1 MFWLDNISEL
11 MNPIIIPD
19 INMTIEEKINAI
31 IRAIIFVGLICTLL
45 FNDMRYILFIIII
58 MIVSIL
64 IINYQY
70 DKNKKIEK
78 YLDLN
83 DLDIVDN
90 KKCIKPTENNP
101 FMNPNILTTK
111 KGNQEYAACSIHNK
125 NINKNIN
132 KYFYEKI
139 FRNADDIYDKSALDR
154 QFYTVPSTTIPN
166 NRERLGDWLY
176 NRGPS
181 CKEGNGS
188 KCYNNLYNDIKNNV
202 QI

>member
-31 IRAIIFVGLICTLL
+31 IRAIIFVGLICTLV
-45 FNDMRYILFIIII
+45 FNDTRYILFIIII

-70 DKNKKIEK
+70 EKNKKIEK

-111 KGNQEYAACSIHNK
+111 KGNQECGACSIHNK

-139 FRNADDIYDKSALDR
+139 FRNADDIYDKSTLDR

-166 NRERLGDWLY
+166 NREKLGDWLY

-188 KCYNNLYNDIKNNV
+188 KCYNNLYNDIKNSL

>member
-31 IRAIIFVGLICTLL
+31 IRAIIFVGLICTLI
-45 FNDMRYILFIIII
+45 FNDTRYILFIIII

-125 NINKNIN
+125 NVNKNIN

-139 FRNADDIYDKSALDR
+139 FRNADDIYDKSTLDR
-154 QFYTVPSTTIPN
+154 QFYTVASTTIPN
-166 NRERLGDWLY
+166 NREKLGDWLY

-188 KCYNNLYNDIKNNV
+188 KCYNNLYNDIKNSV

>member
-1 MFWLDNISEL
+1 MFWLDNISEF

-31 IRAIIFVGLICTLL
+31 IRAIIFVGLICTLV
-45 FNDMRYILFIIII
+45 FNDTRYILFIIII

-90 KKCIKPTENNP
+90 TKCIKPTGNNP

-111 KGNQEYAACSIHNK
+111 KGNQEYGACSIHNK

-139 FRNADDIYDKSALDR
+139 FRNADDIYDKSTLDR

-166 NRERLGDWLY
+166 NREKLGDWLY

-181 CKEGNGS
+181 CKEGNSS
-188 KCYNNLYNDIKNNV
+188 KCYNNLYNDIKNSV

>member
-31 IRAIIFVGLICTLL
+31 IRAIIFVGLICTLV
-45 FNDMRYILFIIII
+45 FNDTRYILFIIII

-70 DKNKKIEK
+70 D
-78 YLDLN
+78 
-83 DLDIVDN
+83 N
-90 KKCIKPTENNP
+90 KKCIKPTGNNP

-132 KYFYEKI
+132 KYFYEKL
-139 FRNADDIYDKSALDR
+139 FRNADDIYDKSTLDR

-166 NRERLGDWLY
+166 NREKLGDWLY

-181 CKEGNGS
+181 CKEGNSS
-188 KCYNNLYNDIKNNV
+188 KCYNNLYNDIKNSV

>member
-31 IRAIIFVGLICTLL
+31 IRAIIFVGLICTLI
-45 FNDMRYILFIIII
+45 FNDTRYILFIIII

-125 NINKNIN
+125 NVNKNIN

-139 FRNADDIYDKSALDR
+139 FRNADDIYDKSTLDR
-154 QFYTVPSTTIPN
+154 QFYTVASTTIPN
-166 NRERLGDWLY
+166 NREKLGDWLY

-188 KCYNNLYNDIKNNV
+188 KCYNNLYNDIKNSE

>member
-1 MFWLDNISEL
+1 M
-11 MNPIIIPD
+11 II
-19 INMTIEEKINAI
+19 
-31 IRAIIFVGLICTLL
+31 
-45 FNDMRYILFIIII
+45 
-58 MIVSIL
+58 SIL

-70 DKNKKIEK
+70 EKNKKIEK

-125 NINKNIN
+125 NVNKNIN

-139 FRNADDIYDKSALDR
+139 FRNADDIYDKSTLDR
-154 QFYTVPSTTIPN
+154 QFYTVASTTIPN
-166 NRERLGDWLY
+166 NREKLGDWLY

-188 KCYNNLYNDIKNNV
+188 KCYNNLYNDIKNSV

>member
-11 MNPIIIPD
+11 MNPVIIPD

-31 IRAIIFVGLICTLL
+31 IRAIIFIGLICTLV
-45 FNDMRYILFIIII
+45 FNDTRYILFVIII

-70 DKNKKIEK
+70 EKNKKIEK

-125 NINKNIN
+125 NVNKNIN

-139 FRNADDIYDKSALDR
+139 FRNADDIYDKSTLDR
-154 QFYTVPSTTIPN
+154 QFYTVASTTIPN
-166 NRERLGDWLY
+166 NREKLGDWLY

-188 KCYNNLYNDIKNNV
+188 KCYNNLYNDIKNSV

>member
-19 INMTIEEKINAI
+19 INMTIEDKINAI
-31 IRAIIFVGLICTLL
+31 IRAIIFVGLICTLV
-45 FNDMRYILFIIII
+45 FNDTRYVLFVIILMII
-58 MIVSIL
+58 SIL

-70 DKNKKIEK
+70 EKNKKIEK
-78 YLDLN
+78 YLNLN
-83 DLDIVDN
+83 DLDIVNN

-111 KGNQEYAACSIHNK
+111 KGNEDYEACSINNKNVNK
-125 NINKNIN
+125 NINKF
-132 KYFYEKI
+132 FYQKI
-139 FRNADDIYDKSALDR
+139 FRNANDIYDKSTLDR

-166 NRERLGDWLY
+166 DREKLGEWLY
-176 NRGPS
+176 DRGPS
-181 CKEGNGS
+181 CKEGNGM
-188 KCYNNLYNDIKNNV
+188 KCYNNLYNNIKNGV

>member
-31 IRAIIFVGLICTLL
+31 IRAIIFVGLICTLI
-45 FNDMRYILFIIII
+45 FNDTRYILFIIII

-111 KGNQEYAACSIHNK
+111 KGNQEYGACSIHNK

-139 FRNADDIYDKSALDR
+139 FRNADDIYDKSTLDR

-166 NRERLGDWLY
+166 NREKLGDWLY

-188 KCYNNLYNDIKNNV
+188 KCYNNLYNDIKNSV

>member
-31 IRAIIFVGLICTLL
+31 IRAIIFVGLICTLV
-45 FNDMRYILFIIII
+45 FNDTRYILFVIILMII
-58 MIVSIL
+58 SIL

-70 DKNKKIEK
+70 EKNKKIEK

-125 NINKNIN
+125 NVNKNIN

-139 FRNADDIYDKSALDR
+139 FRNADDIYDKSTLDR
-154 QFYTVPSTTIPN
+154 QFYTVASTTIPN
-166 NRERLGDWLY
+166 NREKLGDWLY

-188 KCYNNLYNDIKNNV
+188 KCYNNLYNDIKNSV

>member
-31 IRAIIFVGLICTLL
+31 IRAIIFVGLICTLV
-45 FNDMRYILFIIII
+45 FNDTRYILFVIILTII
-58 MIVSIL
+58 SIL

-70 DKNKKIEK
+70 EKNKKIEK

-111 KGNQEYAACSIHNK
+111 KGNQEYGACSIHNK

-139 FRNADDIYDKSALDR
+139 FRNADDIYDKSTLDR
-154 QFYTVPSTTIPN
+154 QFYTVASTTIPN
-166 NRERLGDWLY
+166 NREKLGDWLY

-188 KCYNNLYNDIKNNV
+188 KCYNNLYNDIKNSV

>member
-31 IRAIIFVGLICTLL
+31 IRAIIFVGLICTLV
-45 FNDMRYILFIIII
+45 FNDTRYILFVIILMII
-58 MIVSIL
+58 SIL

-70 DKNKKIEK
+70 EKNKKIEK

-111 KGNQEYAACSIHNK
+111 KGNQEYGACSIHNK

-139 FRNADDIYDKSALDR
+139 FRNADDIYDKSTLDR

-166 NRERLGDWLY
+166 NREKLGDWLY

-188 KCYNNLYNDIKNNV
+188 KCYNNLYNDIKK
-202 QI
+202 